1 MPVLVLLLAV
11 AFAASPFWVPGFG
24 GFNADQFPV
33 PQIDPPVQPEG
44 YAFAIWGVIYLWLIV
59 GSGFAVWKRRG
70 DPAWVSMRPP
80 LALSLAV
87 GAVWLPV
94 AVRSPVWATVLIW
107 VMLVTAIW
115 ALWRAPRTDAW
126 AAAWPVGLYAGWLSA
141 ASCVAVGLLLAGY
154 GVTGQLAAAW
164 IMISA
169 ASVLAWAVQWALGHA
184 PTYGIAVIWA
194 LFAVTVQNS
203 FAGVG
208 LFALAG
214 AAFLLAPTVR
224 AARGK

>member
-1 MPVLVLLLAV
+1 M
-11 AFAASPFWVPGFG
+11 
-24 GFNADQFPV
+24 
-33 PQIDPPVQPEG
+33 
-44 YAFAIWGVIYLWLIV
+44 
-59 GSGFAVWKRRG
+59 WKRRG
-70 DPAWVSMRPP
+70 DAAWVSMRPP

-115 ALWRAPRTDAW
+115 ALWRAPRSDAW

-141 ASCVAVGLLLAGY
+141 ASCVALGLLLAGY

-169 ASVLAWAVQWALGHA
+169 ASVLAWAVQWTLGRA

-194 LFAVTVQNS
+194 LIAVSVQNS
-203 FAGVG
+203 FTGVG

-214 AAFLLAPTVR
+214 AAFLLAPSVR